1 MIIMAF
7 VLFFGPQAGNDM
19 FGCGQSSSHALKVE
33 KNQVKNSSWRY
44 AMTGLPFV
52 DNRRRER
59 DAKLLSV
66 FDSLIE
72 RELLAAEATKRG
84 FRVSDEWVDKRI
96 VSGEVLILGH
106 RLRWVKS
113 EEGDKILP
121 VYFDEDGAFDFERLQ
136 NISGRSFGGLSMD
149 GFRDE
154 QKKELLADTVRQTLI
169 AGAVVSDE
177 EVRSTYNLTN
187 TKINADY
194 IKFDTSIYKR
204 GIVLTPQDLELYGKK
219 MNDKL
224 KTAWE
229 NEKAQWSEAKP
240 RALARV
246 IKININKKP
255 PNPDD
260 KDAKPDTSEQDALK
274 KAQKAKRQLAD
285 KSFYTV
291 AKEMSDDFATKT
303 KGGLLGWR
311 SVDALGVG
319 KVVSDAVKAMEPGT
333 TSDVIK
339 TPTAYYIVKLEQKSD
354 AALTFDNMQNI
365 LADRVIRDELA
376 DAVTKQAAEE
386 ALAKIGDQKLEDVF
400 EKSVVPGLP
409 PGFDPSMF
417 LKGDQGS
424 VVYTGDTIPAQSPET
439 KTPETP
445 AAEGKAPAAAASQK
459 MADMPLPSFDVKTPG
474 VKSLNNSPRNGNYV
488 AGIGSSEELVRTLY
502 RELSPGQ
509 SAKKVIKVEGP
520 DGYVIVSLKSVE
532 SPDMEKFAKELP
544 TLREQMAQSKG
555 LTTYIDWL
563 ENKCE
568 EAKAAGK
575 IDINPALLLAE
586 DNKQIPYEPCANY
599 SLDTA
604 AMQWV
609 SRSRYEITQNF

>member
-1 MIIMAF
+1 
-7 VLFFGPQAGNDM
+7 M
-19 FGCGQSSSHALKVE
+19 FGCGQSSSHALKVG

-59 DAKLLSV
+59 NTKLLAA

-72 RELLAAEATKRG
+72 RELLAAEATERG

-154 QKKELLADTVRQTLI
+154 QKKELLADTIRQTLI
-169 AGAVVSDE
+169 GGTVVSDE
-177 EVRSTYNLTN
+177 EVRATYNLAN

-194 IKFDTSIYKR
+194 IKFDTATYKR
-204 GIVLTPQDLELYGKK
+204 GIALSPSDLEVYGKT
-219 MNDKL
+219 MEGKL
-224 KTAWE
+224 KAAWE

-240 RALARV
+240 RALARI
-246 IKININKKP
+246 IKININKTP
-255 PNPDD
+255 PSPDD
-260 KDAKPDTSEQDALK
+260 KTPKPDTSEQDALN

-285 KSFYTV
+285 KSFYAV

-319 KVVSDAVKAMEPGT
+319 NEVSDAVKAMEPGA

-339 TPTAYYIVKLEQKSD
+339 TPNAYYIVKLEQKSE

-376 DAVTKQAAEE
+376 DAVTKKAAEE
-386 ALAKIGDQKLEDVF
+386 ALAKIGDKKFEDVF
-400 EKSVVPGLP
+400 EKSTIPGLP

-417 LKGDQGS
+417 LKENEQGS
-424 VVYTGDTIPAQSPET
+424 VVYTSEAIPAQSPET
-439 KTPETP
+439 PSAEAKEPTP
-445 AAEGKAPAAAASQK
+445 APASAKQPSY
-459 MADMPLPSFDVKTPG
+459 PLPLVDVKAPG
-474 VKSLNNSPRNGNYV
+474 VKSLDNSPRNGNYV
-488 AGIGSSEELVRTLY
+488 AGIGKSEELVRTLY

-509 SAKKVIKVEGP
+509 SSKKVIKVEGP
-520 DGYVIVSLKSVE
+520 DGYVIVSLKNIE

-544 TLREQMAQSKG
+544 ELREQMAKSKG
-555 LTTYIDWL
+555 LSTYVGWL
-563 ENKCE
+563 QNKCE
-568 EAKAAGK
+568 EAKSAGK
-575 IDINPALLLAE
+575 IDINPALLIAE